1 MVRWLK
7 CLNHGF
13 WTPEF
18 LVTVSNI
25 KVDIFS
31 YNKNEETYVAGGV
44 QWNRVLAGF
53 RKSAPGLK
61 QKSIKSIL
69 KNVIYAKTIYD
80 CSIFLHIKY
89 SLSVS

>member
-1 MVRWLK
+1 MTLLRVWSLK
-7 CLNHGF
+7 CLNYGF

-31 YNKNEETYVAGGV
+31 YNNKRINLCRRGGGCIEIV
-44 QWNRVLAGF
+44 FLAGF

-61 QKSIKSIL
+61 PVL
-69 KNVIYAKTIYD
+69 AKYE
-80 CSIFLHIKY
+80 K
-89 SLSVS
+89 